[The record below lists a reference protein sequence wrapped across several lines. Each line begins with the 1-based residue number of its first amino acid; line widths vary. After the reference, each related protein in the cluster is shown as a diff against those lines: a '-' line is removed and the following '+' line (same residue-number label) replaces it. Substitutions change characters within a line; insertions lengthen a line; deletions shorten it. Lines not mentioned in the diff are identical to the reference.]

1 MKAQQSFQITVV
13 ILPPLYQV
21 HNETGTLLMS
31 YNYDAWGSCAYTSH
45 NGGSSTAA
53 YYNPFRY
60 RGYYYDSDLTM
71 YYLNSRYYDQ
81 VTGRFISADDV
92 GYLGANGDLN
102 SYNMYAYCGN
112 NPVMYVDHL
121 GTYFNSILKKIINGL
136 LKNCVDWLNVHA
148 LNKDGTYSLYD
159 NDRFHDY
166 TPWHEQILSVSGSN
180 LSFDI
185 KEGAIGLGSISI
197 DLYTGGWETDY
208 IDFSLIDIG
217 HAEFSA
223 EANKGNVNVGAFV
236 SAWSPS
242 FSVEIFDV
250 KFEAGV
256 EIGAVGGAI
265 NIGTRKIS
273 GTGAFGLG
281 LSFIID
287 W

>member
-102 SYNMYAYCGN
+102 SYNLYAYCSN
-112 NPVMYVDHL
+112 NPVMYADHSGHWPKCIKDVVRWTTNAYNTWKEESFVYNIVLSNVTTAVGVGIGIGGSIELGSANISAISRVDIIGAETT
-121 GTYFNSILKKIINGL
+121 GTEISWGHFGKSAASIGIGKHSVGIESKTYESF
-136 LKNCVDWLNVHA
+136 
-148 LNKDGTYSLYD
+148 DGTIYS
-159 NDRFHDY
+159 NTQNF
-166 TPWHEQILSVSGSN
+166 PEVGWSIGGEIG
-180 LSFDI
+180 FGI
-185 KEGAIGLGSISI
+185 AIHASASIS
-197 DLYTGGWETDY
+197 YTGMYENF
-208 IDFSLIDIG
+208 I
-217 HAEFSA
+217 
-223 EANKGNVNVGAFV
+223 
-236 SAWSPS
+236 S
-242 FSVEIFDV
+242 FGRRRQWW
-250 KFEAGV
+250 K
-256 EIGAVGGAI
+256 
-265 NIGTRKIS
+265 
-273 GTGAFGLG
+273 
-281 LSFIID
+281 
-287 W
+287 